1 MYHTRLIN
9 LSHHFKGTHKMI
21 SAQQL
26 KDRISLVTKVKDQ
39 DRPSFAAY
47 FMAPEQVNFGL
58 YLYKGEEDD
67 AWQLNSADEEEERQ
81 RKKEEEEKR
90 QAEEDERRKKE
101 LESKMDKNLADYF
114 MGYMK

>member
-67 AWQLNSADEEEERQ
+67 AWQLNSADEEEER
-81 RKKEEEEKR
+81 
-90 QAEEDERRKKE
+90 
-101 LESKMDKNLADYF
+101 
-114 MGYMK
+114 